1 MSAKREKTRQ
11 RIIDAFMELAYTKGI
26 DGVYV
31 KDICQKAGINR
42 STFYEYY
49 NYLDELIEEVIIQQF
64 DLVLSDEYK
73 EDYQKTD
80 TSILDFESVKHY
92 IEAITNNQL
101 IDVLLKSERVNRY
114 FHMLVKHQVEVTLE
128 GMKQDD
134 YSYYQA
140 YFHNVGSL
148 SIIFEWLKNGRP
160 VPMDSIVKII
170 QNYSLELYKPIQQ
183 QD

>member
-73 EDYQKTD
+73 EDYRQTD
-80 TSILDFESVKHY
+80 ISILDFEGVKHY

-114 FHMLVKHQVEVTLE
+114 FQMLVNHQVEVTLE

-160 VPMDSIVKII
+160 VPIDSIVKII